1 MSAPIA
7 MDTRTDMER
16 ARDHLHDAL
25 ARKFGSTRSASDPL
39 IRAIAEYGQKCR
51 EHDDAGMK
59 SASTHVYEALTHHFG
74 PLDLGANQP
83 LVRALAEYGKAC
95 RETGPAK

>member
-7 MDTRTDMER
+7 TDTRTDMER

-25 ARKFGSTRSASDPL
+25 ARKFGSTRSASEPL
-39 IRAIAEYGQKCR
+39 IVAIAEYGQKCR
-51 EHDDAGMK
+51 EHDEAGMRA
-59 SASTHVYEALTHHFG
+59 ASTHVYEALTHHFG

-83 LVRALAEYGKAC
+83 LVKALAEYGKAC
-95 RETGPAK
+95 REAGAAR